1 VADGETVDRAP
12 EAVVLV
18 LDERPIAMGLQV
30 VVTGPAGPIQTG
42 SPTRSHF
49 GPARLNAEAPAGST
63 PSPGGVTSADGDP
76 VTGTFHFTA
85 QAPRNGQAPSK
96 SKEASAPPQSNA
108 APAPPQTDAP
118 SAPQANPPS
127 AASDG
132 RPQSWLLLLVVLAL
146 AAGVGPCLWH
156 RLRRPPGEPSP

>member
-1 VADGETVDRAP
+1 
-12 EAVVLV
+12 
-18 LDERPIAMGLQV
+18 MGLQV

-85 QAPRNGQAPSK
+85 QAPATGKRRPSPRK
-96 SKEASAPPQSNA
+96 HRPRRSPTQHQRRRRPTHRQR
-108 APAPPQTDAP
+108 PR
-118 SAPQANPPS
+118 ANPPS

-146 AAGVGPCLWH
+146 AAGVGPYLWH

>member
-1 VADGETVDRAP
+1 MADGETVDRAP

-76 VTGTFHFTA
+76 GTGTLPLH
-85 QAPRNGQAPSK
+85 GPSPPQR
-96 SKEASAPPQSNA
+96 ASAVQVQGSIGPA
-108 APAPPQTDAP
+108 AVQRST
-118 SAPQANPPS
+118 S
-127 AASDG
+127 AAAD
-132 RPQSWLLLLVVLAL
+132 
-146 AAGVGPCLWH
+146 
-156 RLRRPPGEPSP
+156 RRTVSAPGEPTFSS

>member
-42 SPTRSHF
+42 LPTRSHF

-85 QAPRNGQAPSK
+85 QAPATGKRRPSPRK
-96 SKEASAPPQSNA
+96 HQPRRSPTQH
-108 APAPPQTDAP
+108 QRRR
-118 SAPQANPPS
+118 
-127 AASDG
+127 
-132 RPQSWLLLLVVLAL
+132 RPTHRQRPRRTHLQQLAM
-146 AAGVGPCLWH
+146 VGPKAGCYFSSSW
-156 RLRRPPGEPSP
+156 R